1 MVLPIFKV
9 IFIWHLHYVP
19 LYNFCC
25 CCYWTSLSG
34 RDNGIAIYNLKLM
47 DLGLREGFMNLSLK
61 AREVKAK
68 VNEWDYIKLKSVCT
82 AKETTNKTGKQPTDW
97 EKIFANNSSDKGL
110 IFKIYKEFIQ
120 LNSKQNNN
128 PIKKWA

>member
-1 MVLPIFKV
+1 M
-9 IFIWHLHYVP
+9 
-19 LYNFCC
+19 
-25 CCYWTSLSG
+25 
-34 RDNGIAIYNLKLM
+34 NLELKE
-47 DLGLREGFMNLSLK
+47 DFMNLSLK

-110 IFKIYKEFIQ
+110 ISKIYKEFIQ